1 MKKIQLLMLGLIT
14 LLMLISCAGPYK
26 SKRIDNPLEQIDK
39 VVLMDN
45 SLQDDIAITGLR
57 KGRLANGLLKVEA
70 QIKNQTDESLPLQI
84 KLKFKDKDNFFIEET
99 NWMPVVV
106 PHYEIYTFE
115 MNSLSDKPVDYVVCI
130 RYAK

>member
-1 MKKIQLLMLGLIT
+1 MKNLFLLIGLIVT
-14 LLMLISCAGPYK
+14 LSLISCAGPYK
-26 SKRIDNPLEQIDK
+26 STRIDNPLEQTEKI
-39 VVLMDN
+39 VLMDN
-45 SLQDDIAITGLR
+45 SLQDDITITGLR

-70 QIKNQTDESLPLQI
+70 QIKNQTDAALPLQI
-84 KLKFKDKDNFFIEET
+84 KLKFKDKDKFFIEET

-115 MNSLSDKPVDYVVCI
+115 SNSLSDKPEDYVICI